1 MQLTKQNL
9 QTGTTKQRPH
19 EIQEHGPNPGG
30 YAWGPSYH
38 EEVNFLSI
46 LKKVQY
52 NDNQENWKHFIAA
65 VGISVDLICL

>member
-9 QTGTTKQRPH
+9 QTGTTKQRAH

-30 YAWGPSYH
+30 YGVRVSH